1 MVSPDIWLVVVFSHN
16 PGLTSMGL
24 ISWDHIATGHI
35 ITLANKI
42 LFTSSI
48 LLRKNGISYR

>member
-1 MVSPDIWLVVVFSHN
+1 
-16 PGLTSMGL
+16 MGL